1 MLFFNIKISLL
12 DNTAASQNSPMY
24 YTHRESNL
32 AAMASYDL
40 AQYYTVGRH
49 FSPLCNTVARH
60 ILYCNTYIIDRDR
73 GEKGMGNVR
82 EKKGDKEE

>member
-1 MLFFNIKISLL
+1 MLFFFIKISLL
-12 DNTAASQNSPMY
+12 NNTAASQNSPPY

-32 AAMASYDL
+32 DAMASYDL

-60 ILYCNTYIIDRDR
+60 VLYCNTHKI
-73 GEKGMGNVR
+73 
-82 EKKGDKEE
+82 